1 MPRRSA
7 EESRENLV
15 DAAIRVMVRD
25 GVAAASTR
33 AIVAEAGLP
42 LGAFHYCFRS
52 KAELLH
58 SVIETIMAKTLPP
71 TVTDGATPEDDGRRD
86 PAAVIGGS
94 IDAYWRRIQAEPDEQ
109 MVTYELTQ
117 YALRHPELADVARAQ
132 YRQYRDVFREYLAAI
147 ASVADVRWKV
157 DVAVLA
163 RYGFGVMDGLT
174 LNWLIDRDDAQARAA
189 LDEFAGYLIAAA
201 EPRGD

>member
-71 TVTDGATPEDDGRRD
+71 TVTDGAMPTSNGRPD

-132 YRQYRDVFREYLAAI
+132 YRQYLDVFREYLEAIGTVAA
-147 ASVADVRWKV
+147 VRWKV

-163 RYGFGVMDGLT
+163 RYCFGVMDGLT

-189 LDEFAGYLIAAA
+189 LDEFAGYLIGAA
-201 EPRGD
+201 EARGN

>member
-71 TVTDGATPEDDGRRD
+71 TVTDGAAPEGDGRRD

-132 YRQYRDVFREYLAAI
+132 YRQYRDVFREYLETI

>member
-71 TVTDGATPEDDGRRD
+71 TVTDGVTPEDGGRRD

-132 YRQYRDVFREYLAAI
+132 YRQYRDVFREYLEAI
-147 ASVADVRWKV
+147 ASVADVRWTV

-189 LDEFAGYLIAAA
+189 LDEFAGYLIGAA
-201 EPRGD
+201 EPRKG